1 MKVTSG
7 KAKIMKLKCLREYIV
22 SVMEEG
28 VENIVNI
35 GSVITWPSGNF
46 LRERLQK
53 RCRIGNLKKF
63 SVFA

>member
-1 MKVTSG
+1 
-7 KAKIMKLKCLREYIV
+7 MKLKCLREYIV